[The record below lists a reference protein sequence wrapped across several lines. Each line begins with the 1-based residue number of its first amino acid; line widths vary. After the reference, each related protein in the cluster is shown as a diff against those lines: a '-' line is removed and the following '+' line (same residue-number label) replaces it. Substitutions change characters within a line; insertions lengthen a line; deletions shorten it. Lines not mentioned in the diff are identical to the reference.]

1 MQIIIISPNGQT
13 HKHWHLTPFKIA
25 TLFLFGLSAIFA
37 TAIAINKFTF
47 QTFDSTTPIPFVDV
61 SPLLPSQDNTDT
73 ADSQQND
80 QVQAVFA
87 KRLGGLQ
94 AETIRL
100 KALTEK
106 LAMMSG
112 FDTSEFLLDEEPGQ
126 GGIDQEGLSFSEDD
140 FALNLSSLEETLSKQ
155 SLQLSHLQDYLLTE
169 DAIKSAIPS
178 GKPIKGGWISS
189 YFGYRTDP
197 FNGKKVF
204 HKGLDFAGKEGSK
217 VYAVADG
224 MVSWKGRRSGYGEL
238 VEIDHGNGYV
248 TRYAHNKTVIA
259 NVGDKVTKGQA
270 IALMGSTGRSTGPH
284 VHFEVL
290 RDGKAVNPYKFV
302 KR

>member
-1 MQIIIISPNGQT
+1 MQIIIISPNGKT
-13 HKHWHLTPFKIA
+13 HRHWHLTPFK
-25 TLFLFGLSAIFA
+25 LA
-37 TAIAINKFTF
+37 TAFLICLSIIFTSASFISKLTLQNSDSNITLPHVQAIPHLATTNI
-47 QTFDSTTPIPFVDV
+47 DSVTE
-61 SPLLPSQDNTDT
+61 
-73 ADSQQND
+73 QND
-80 QVQAVFA
+80 QVQAYFA

-126 GGIDQEGLSFSEDD
+126 GGIDHEGISFSEDD
-140 FALNLSSLEETLSKQ
+140 FALNLSSLEQTLSKQ
-155 SLQLSHLQDYLLTE
+155 SLQLTHLQDYLLTE
-169 DAIKSAIPS
+169 DTIKAAIPS
-178 GKPIKGGWISS
+178 GKPVKGGWISS

-224 MVSWKGRRSGYGEL
+224 IISWKGRRSGYGEL

-259 NVGDKVTKGQA
+259 NTGDKVSKGQA

-290 RDGKAVNPYKFV
+290 RDGKSVNPYHFV

>member
-1 MQIIIISPNGQT
+1 MQIIIISPNGKT
-13 HKHWHLTPFKIA
+13 HRHWHLTPFKLVVASLIC
-25 TLFLFGLSAIFA
+25 LSIIFA
-37 TAIAINKFTF
+37 SASFITKLTAPTLNSNTSVPLVQALPTPN
-47 QTFDSTTPIPFVDV
+47 STT
-61 SPLLPSQDNTDT
+61 TET
-73 ADSQQND
+73 ALEQND
-80 QVQAVFA
+80 HVQAYFA

-112 FDTSEFLLDEEPGQ
+112 FDTSEFLLEEDAGQ
-126 GGIDQEGLSFSEDD
+126 GGIEQQGISFSKDD
-140 FALNLSSLEETLSKQ
+140 FVLNLSSLEHSLSKQ
-155 SLQLSHLQDYLLTE
+155 SLQLSHLQNYLLTE
-169 DAIKSAIPS
+169 DSIKSAIPS
-178 GKPIKGGWISS
+178 GRPIKGGWISS
-189 YFGYRTDP
+189 YFGNRTDP

-204 HKGLDFAGKEGSK
+204 HHGLDFAGKAGSK

-224 MVSWKGRRSGYGEL
+224 IISWKGRRSGYGEL

-259 NVGDKVTKGQA
+259 ELGDKVTKGQA

-302 KR
+302 KQ

>member
-13 HKHWHLTPFKIA
+13 HKHWHLTPFKL
-25 TLFLFGLSAIFA
+25 TVFGLALLGSIFV
-37 TAIAINKFTF
+37 TASLLNKFYLQNSNHINPIHQLTDNS
-47 QTFDSTTPIPFVDV
+47 TISTT
-61 SPLLPSQDNTDT
+61 
-73 ADSQQND
+73 DSEIETPQNEE
-80 QVQAVFA
+80 VQAVFA
-87 KRLGGLQ
+87 KKLGGLQ

-112 FDTSEFLLDEEPGQ
+112 FDTSEFLLEEEPGQ
-126 GGIDQEGLSFSEDD
+126 GGVDHDGISFSEDD

-155 SLQLSHLQDYLLTE
+155 SLQLDHLQDYLLTE

-178 GKPIKGGWISS
+178 GKPVKNGWVSS
-189 YFGYRTDP
+189 YYGYRTDP

-204 HKGLDFAGKEGSK
+204 HDGLDFAGKEGSK

-224 MVSWKGRRSGYGEL
+224 IVTWKGRRNGYGEL

-259 NVGDKVTKGQA
+259 EQGQKVTKGQA

-290 RDGKAVNPYKFV
+290 RDGKSVNPYKFV
-302 KR
+302 QR

>member
-13 HKHWHLTPFKIA
+13 HKHWHLTPLKLAIFGL
-25 TLFLFGLSAIFA
+25 LFLGSIFVSASF
-37 TAIAINKFTF
+37 INKFNF
-47 QTFDSTTPIPFVDV
+47 QNTNHTNPIPLLTDS
-61 SPLLPSQDNTDT
+61 SPITAFDT
-73 ADSQQND
+73 EIETSQND
-80 QVQAVFA
+80 EVQAVFA

-112 FDTSEFLLDEEPGQ
+112 FDTSEFLLEEEPGQ
-126 GGIDQEGLSFSEDD
+126 GGIDQEGISFSEDD
-140 FALNLSSLEETLSKQ
+140 FALNLSSLEETLNKQ
-155 SLQLSHLQDYLLTE
+155 SLQLNHLQDYLLTE

-178 GKPIKGGWISS
+178 GKPVKGGWISS

-217 VYAVADG
+217 VYSVADG
-224 MVSWKGRRSGYGEL
+224 IVSWKGRRNGYGEL
-238 VEIDHGNGYV
+238 IEIDHGNGYV

-259 NVGDKVTKGQA
+259 ALGQKVTKGQA

-290 RDGKAVNPYKFV
+290 RDGKSVNPYKFV
-302 KR
+302 QR

>member
-1 MQIIIISPNGQT
+1 MQIIIISPNGKMP
-13 HKHWHLTPFKIA
+13 KHWQLTPFKLVTVFLICLSIVFASA
-25 TLFLFGLSAIFA
+25 TF
-37 TAIAINKFTF
+37 INKLTL
-47 QTFDSTTPIPFVDV
+47 QTPDSNITLPRVQAIPDLVSNNTNTT
-61 SPLLPSQDNTDT
+61 TE
-73 ADSQQND
+73 QND
-80 QVQAVFA
+80 QVQAYFA

-126 GGIDQEGLSFSEDD
+126 GGIDQEGISFSEDD
-140 FALNLSSLEETLSKQ
+140 FALNLTSLEQTLSKQ
-155 SLQLSHLQDYLLTE
+155 SLQLSHLQNYLLTE
-169 DAIKSAIPS
+169 NTIKSAIPS

-204 HKGLDFAGKEGSK
+204 HKGVDFAGKEGSK

-224 MVSWKGRRSGYGEL
+224 IISWKGRRSGYGEL

-248 TRYAHNKTVIA
+248 TRYAHNKTVVA
-259 NVGDKVTKGQA
+259 DLGEKVSKGQV

-290 RDGKAVNPYKFV
+290 RDEKQVNPYKFV